1 MAIPDEPSLGRPIAS
16 ARELLQRFH
25 YGHGDHVEKI
35 LEFASSRRLMDD
47 DLVFL
52 LVSILKGNE
61 ELVRCILLAIDGTE
75 RVIDNSRAAGQDL
88 RALEQQLTAQMEA
101 AANRSAGWLN
111 VAADRLAR
119 TANRV
124 DALCGGIDAAA
135 RSLTQAEGAFA
146 RAAELGDGKR
156 TIDALVE
163 SIRRQALADLRGY
176 HAEIASGL
184 EQQVSRKSGWLHFYG
199 AIGTLLTAVLL
210 LRSVF

>member
-1 MAIPDEPSLGRPIAS
+1 MSIPDEPSLGRPISS

-25 YGHGDHVEKI
+25 YGHSDHVEKI

-61 ELVRCILLAIDGTE
+61 ELVRCILLAIDGAE

-101 AANRSAGWLN
+101 AANRSAGRLN
-111 VAADRLAR
+111 VAADRLAK
-119 TANRV
+119 TAHRV
-124 DALCGGIDAAA
+124 DQLCSGLDAAA

-146 RAAELGDGKR
+146 RAAELSDGKHAFDR
-156 TIDALVE
+156 LVDQ
-163 SIRRQALADLRGY
+163 IRRQALADLRGY
-176 HAEIASGL
+176 HSEVLENL
-184 EQQVSRKSGWLHFYG
+184 EQQLGRK
-199 AIGTLLTAVLL
+199 LTWIPVYC
-210 LRSVF
+210 VMV